1 MHKNSFYSHNKFVT
15 LHSEIDMSIFSK
27 EQEQRLLEMI
37 RLGKE
42 MTSKDKFYL
51 IVRLS
56 IPSILAQ
63 ITSTLMFFIDA
74 AMVGSLGAEASAAI
88 GIVETSTWLMFG
100 LSVALAMGFS
110 VQAAQFIGAND
121 MKQAKI
127 VFRQGIVCMIGA
139 SVFLLAIC
147 LAIAPFL
154 PYWLGGNE
162 DIANDASW
170 YFGIYSIGLP
180 LMMIGRL
187 SSSMLKCSGNI
198 RIPSIISILTC
209 INDVVFNYFFIYTLG
224 LGVMGA
230 AIGSGLA
237 YAVSCFVETWYATTR
252 SKEISLINEYGSFRP
267 QWKYIKNA
275 AKISLPMA
283 AQYVMIDGAQIVST
297 MIVAP
302 LGTIAIAANTLAIT
316 AESLCYMPGHGIGEA
331 ATTVVGQSIGAERKR
346 LCMSFAR
353 ISLAFGMIVMAAMG
367 VIMYFTAVPL
377 MSLLTPVEDIIQLGA
392 GCLRIEAF
400 AEPFFAAALVS
411 NAILLG
417 AGDTMKPAMISL
429 SSMWFVRLTLA
440 YFLAS
445 EYGLYGVWTGMAIEL
460 TVRGILF
467 LMRVFKGNWMKKAI

>member
-1 MHKNSFYSHNKFVT
+1 
-15 LHSEIDMSIFSK
+15 
-27 EQEQRLLEMI
+27 MI
-37 RLGKE
+37 RLGQE
-42 MTSKDKFYL
+42 MTRRDKFNL

-56 IPSILAQ
+56 IPSVLAQ

-100 LSVALAMGFS
+100 LSAALAMGFS
-110 VQAAQFIGAND
+110 VQAAQYIGAND
-121 MKQAKI
+121 MKLAKN
-127 VFRQGIVCMIGA
+127 VYRQGIVCMFVLSFI
-139 SVFLLAIC
+139 LLAGC

-162 DIANDASW
+162 DIASDASW
-170 YFGIYSIGLP
+170 YFGIYAAGLP
-180 LMMIGRL
+180 LMMLGRL

-209 INDVVFNYFFIYTLG
+209 VNDVIFNYIFIYIFG
-224 LGVMGA
+224 MGVVGA

-237 YAVSCFVETWYATTR
+237 YAVACVIETWYAAAR
-252 SKEISLINEYGSFRP
+252 SKEIRLIGEKWSFRP
-267 QWKYIKNA
+267 EWNYIRNA

-283 AQYVMIDGAQIVST
+283 AQYVMIDGAQIVGT

-302 LGTIAIAANTLAIT
+302 LGTIAIAANTLGIT

-331 ATTVVGQSIGAERKR
+331 ATTVVGQSIGAGRNK

-353 ISLAFGMIVMAAMG
+353 ISLAVGMSVMALMG

-377 MSLLTPVEDIIQLGA
+377 MSLLTPVDEIINLGA

-400 AEPFFAAALVS
+400 AEPFFAAAMVS

-417 AGDTMKPAMISL
+417 AGDTVKPAIISL
-429 SSMWFVRLTLA
+429 CSMWFVRLTLA
-440 YFLAS
+440 AALAPK
-445 EYGLYGVWTGMAIEL
+445 YGLYGVWIGMAIEL
-460 TVRGILF
+460 TVRGIVF
-467 LMRVFKGNWMKKAI
+467 LLRVFKGNWMKKAI

>member
-1 MHKNSFYSHNKFVT
+1 
-15 LHSEIDMSIFSK
+15 MSIFSK
-27 EQEQRLLEMI
+27 QQEQRLLEMI
-37 RLGKE
+37 RLGQE
-42 MTSKDKFYL
+42 MTRRDKFNL

-56 IPSILAQ
+56 IPSVLAQ

-100 LSVALAMGFS
+100 LSAALAMGFS

-121 MKQAKI
+121 MKQAKN
-127 VFRQGIVCMIGA
+127 VYRQGIVCMFVL
-139 SVFLLAIC
+139 SFVLLAVC

-162 DIANDASW
+162 EIASDASW
-170 YFGIYSIGLP
+170 YFGIYAAGLP
-180 LMMIGRL
+180 LMMLGRL

-198 RIPSIISILTC
+198 RIPSVISILTC
-209 INDVVFNYFFIYTLG
+209 VNDVIFNYIFIYVFG
-224 LGVMGA
+224 MGVVGA

-237 YAVSCFVETWYATTR
+237 YAVACVIETWYAAAC
-252 SKEISLINEYGSFRP
+252 SKEIRLVGEKWSFRP
-267 QWKYIKNA
+267 EWHYIRNA

-283 AQYVMIDGAQIVST
+283 AQYVMIDGAQIVGT

-302 LGTIAIAANTLAIT
+302 LGTIAIAANTLGIT

-331 ATTVVGQSIGAERKR
+331 ATTVVGQSIGAGRNK

-353 ISLAFGMIVMAAMG
+353 ISLAVGMSVMAIMG

-377 MSLLTPVEDIIQLGA
+377 MSLLTPVDEIINLGA

-400 AEPFFAAALVS
+400 AEPFFAAAMVS

-417 AGDTMKPAMISL
+417 AGDTVKPAIISL
-429 SSMWFVRLTLA
+429 CSMWFVRLTLA
-440 YFLAS
+440 AALAPK
-445 EYGLYGVWTGMAIEL
+445 YGLYGVWIGMAIEL
-460 TVRGILF
+460 TVRGIVF
-467 LMRVFKGNWMKKAI
+467 LLRVFKGNWMKKAI

>member
-1 MHKNSFYSHNKFVT
+1 
-15 LHSEIDMSIFSK
+15 MSIFSK
-27 EQEQRLLEMI
+27 QQEQRLLEMI
-37 RLGKE
+37 RLGQE
-42 MTSKDKFYL
+42 MTRRDKFNL

-56 IPSILAQ
+56 IPSVLAQ

-100 LSVALAMGFS
+100 LSAALAMGFS

-121 MKQAKI
+121 MKQAKN
-127 VFRQGIVCMIGA
+127 VFRQGITCI
-139 SVFLLAIC
+139 SVISLILTALC

-162 DIANDASW
+162 DIASDASW
-170 YFGIYSIGLP
+170 YFGICAASIP
-180 LMMIGRL
+180 FMMIGRL

-198 RIPSIISILTC
+198 RIPSVISILTC
-209 INDVVFNYFFIYTLG
+209 VNDVIFNYIFIYIFG
-224 LGVMGA
+224 LGVVGA

-237 YAVSCFVETWYATTR
+237 YVVACGIETWYAATR
-252 SKEISLINEYGSFRP
+252 SKEISIASEKGSFRP
-267 QWKYIKNA
+267 EWRYIRNA

-283 AQYVMIDGAQIVST
+283 AQYIMIDGAQIVST

-302 LGTIAIAANTLAIT
+302 LGTISIAANTLAVT

-331 ATTVVGQSIGAERKR
+331 ATTVVGQSIGAGRNK

-353 ISLAFGMIVMAAMG
+353 ISLAFGMAVMALMG
-367 VIMYFTAVPL
+367 IIMFFTAEPL
-377 MSLLTPVEDIIQLGA
+377 MAILTPVDDIIQLGA

-417 AGDTMKPAMISL
+417 AGDTVKPAIISL
-429 SSMWFVRLTLA
+429 CSMWFVRLTLA
-440 YFLAS
+440 ASLAPQ
-445 EYGLYGVWTGMAIEL
+445 YGLYGVWIGMAIEL
-460 TVRGILF
+460 TVRGLVF
-467 LMRVFKGNWMKKAI
+467 LLRVFKGNWMKKAI

>member
-1 MHKNSFYSHNKFVT
+1 
-15 LHSEIDMSIFSK
+15 MSIFSK
-27 EQEQRLLEMI
+27 RQEQRLLEMI
-37 RLGKE
+37 RLGE
-42 MTSKDKFYL
+42 VMTRHDKFNL

-100 LSVALAMGFS
+100 LSAALAMGFS

-121 MKQAKI
+121 MKQAKN
-127 VFRQGIVCMIGA
+127 VFRQGITCISILSIILTTGC
-139 SVFLLAIC
+139 LL
-147 LAIAPFL
+147 IAPFL

-162 DIANDASW
+162 EIASDASW
-170 YFGIYSIGLP
+170 YFGICAASIP
-180 LMMIGRL
+180 FMMIGRL

-209 INDVVFNYFFIYTLG
+209 VNDVIFNYIFIYIFG
-224 LGVMGA
+224 LGVIGA

-237 YAVSCFVETWYATTR
+237 YVVACCIETWYAVTR
-252 SKEISLINEYGSFRP
+252 SKEIRLVGEKGSFEPEWR
-267 QWKYIKNA
+267 YIKNA

-302 LGTIAIAANTLAIT
+302 LGTISIAANTLAIT

-331 ATTVVGQSIGAERKR
+331 ATTVVGQSIGAGRKK

-353 ISLAFGMIVMAAMG
+353 ISLAFGMTVMALMG
-367 VIMYFTAVPL
+367 VIMYFTASPL
-377 MSLLTPVEDIIQLGA
+377 MSLLTPVDDIIQLGA
-392 GCLRIEAF
+392 GCLRLEAF

-411 NAILLG
+411 NSILLG
-417 AGDTMKPAMISL
+417 AGDTVKPAIISL
-429 SSMWFVRLTLA
+429 CSMWFVRLTLA
-440 YFLAS
+440 AYLAPQ
-445 EYGLYGVWTGMAIEL
+445 YGLYGVWIGMAIEL
-460 TVRGILF
+460 TVRGIVF
-467 LMRVFKGNWMKKAI
+467 LLRVFKGNWMKKAI

>member
-1 MHKNSFYSHNKFVT
+1 
-15 LHSEIDMSIFSK
+15 MSIFSK

-37 RLGKE
+37 RLGQE
-42 MTSKDKFYL
+42 MTRRDKFNL

-56 IPSILAQ
+56 IPSVLAQ

-100 LSVALAMGFS
+100 LSAALAMGFS

-121 MKQAKI
+121 MTQAKS
-127 VFRQGIVCMIGA
+127 VFRQGIVCISII
-139 SVFLLAIC
+139 SVILTALCI
-147 LAIAPFL
+147 LISPFL

-162 DIANDASW
+162 EIAHDASW
-170 YFGIYSIGLP
+170 YFGICGASLP

-209 INDVVFNYFFIYTLG
+209 VNDVVFNYIFIYIFG
-224 LGVMGA
+224 LGVIGA

-237 YAVSCFVETWYATTR
+237 YAVACCIETWYAATQ
-252 SKEISLINEYGSFRP
+252 SKEIGISKERGSFRP
-267 QWKYIKNA
+267 EWRYIKSA

-283 AQYVMIDGAQIVST
+283 AQYIMIDGAQIVST

-331 ATTVVGQSIGAERKR
+331 ATTVVGQSIGAGRKK

-353 ISLAFGMIVMAAMG
+353 ISLAFGMTVMALMG
-367 VIMYFTAVPL
+367 VIMFFTAVPL
-377 MSLLTPVEDIIQLGA
+377 MSLLTPVDDIIQLGA
-392 GCLRIEAF
+392 GCLRLEAF

-417 AGDTMKPAMISL
+417 AGDTVKPAIISL
-429 SSMWFVRLTLA
+429 CSMWFVRLTLA
-440 YFLAS
+440 AALAPQ
-445 EYGLYGVWTGMAIEL
+445 YGLYGVWIGMAIEL
-460 TVRGILF
+460 TVRGIVF
-467 LMRVFKGNWMKKAI
+467 LLRVFKGNWMKKAI